1 MFPLTKVFPVDS
13 GISHL
18 QKVPGRQEGSY
29 RALFSAGVQNLPVK
43 PRETAIETVLGE
55 VFNA

>member
-13 GISHL
+13 GIRHL
-18 QKVPGRQEGSY
+18 QEVPRRQKEGC

-43 PRETAIETVLGE
+43 PRETVIETVLGG
-55 VFNA
+55 FNA